1 MTIVKNRQTTEKNK
15 NMVSRILVRY
25 ARDGFPK
32 CQRLTQEM
40 IAEMIGA
47 DKEEVKET
55 LFSLEDEGLI
65 RLEHLRIVVKNTLFQ
80 KVTESG

>member
-1 MTIVKNRQTTEKNK
+1 MTMVKNRQTTEKNK

-25 ARDGFPK
+25 TRDGFPK